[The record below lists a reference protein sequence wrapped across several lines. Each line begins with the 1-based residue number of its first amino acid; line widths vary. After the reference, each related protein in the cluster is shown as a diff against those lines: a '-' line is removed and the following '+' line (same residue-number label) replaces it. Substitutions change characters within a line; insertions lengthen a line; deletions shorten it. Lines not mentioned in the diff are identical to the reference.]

1 MKSILTGFSERMKNF
16 AIFQPLFDLSNSR
29 KYSEY
34 DPVALGFA
42 ILLLILENMLIGRE
56 PCDHQRIGHFLR
68 RVVEDNYRH
77 RLSEEEALEMAY
89 FFLDALRNGGRPF
102 NYTFQDLENGQQSRY
117 KFALI
122 ETAAYEIH
130 GKMSFKL
137 TSTGLDLLFKTKE
150 IYKELRITI
159 SQLYLRQQIEKGV
172 FQEALRT
179 VDDLYVQVREIHAK
193 LERMKQRVMRNVAE
207 FSLSAYISLMEEVY
221 AQLHREKEVF
231 NSLVKLL
238 QETQESYFYR
248 ELNEREKQSL
258 DQLMAVSRGLDQVIN
273 EHNRLFTHKLETSA
287 LLEEAMLDSLA
298 NTFRTKINFEQ
309 EFIDQIIEQNAD
321 LETLRQ
327 LVQPLLRPR
336 VNQSFNIM
344 RVFEAQPLPREEEE
358 PQESWL
364 PPDEVYLQQLAER
377 EKAIKQQR
385 DERYLRYLE
394 MILLPALTCD
404 QYSLSEILENLPS
417 RDYAQTVAEVEFYIF
432 LVQLHQL
439 GEITLTIDSE
449 MKNKLMD
456 TETGNLPFL
465 LFKTLEQH
473 PALSDAGTLEII
485 ALETEIALANGGT
498 VSDYRY
504 QVRGRTVRGEV

>member
-1 MKSILTGFSERMKNF
+1 
-16 AIFQPLFDLSNSR
+16 
-29 KYSEY
+29 
-34 DPVALGFA
+34 
-42 ILLLILENMLIGRE
+42 
-56 PCDHQRIGHFLR
+56 
-68 RVVEDNYRH
+68 
-77 RLSEEEALEMAY
+77 
-89 FFLDALRNGGRPF
+89 
-102 NYTFQDLENGQQSRY
+102 
-117 KFALI
+117 
-122 ETAAYEIH
+122 
-130 GKMSFKL
+130 
-137 TSTGLDLLFKTKE
+137 
-150 IYKELRITI
+150 
-159 SQLYLRQQIEKGV
+159 
-172 FQEALRT
+172 
-179 VDDLYVQVREIHAK
+179 
-193 LERMKQRVMRNVAE
+193 MRNVAE

-336 VNQSFNIM
+336 VNQFFNIM

-364 PPDEVYLQQLAER
+364 TPDEVYLQQLAER
-377 EKAIKQQR
+377 EKAIKHQR

-404 QYSLSEILENLPS
+404 QYSLREILENLPS
-417 RDYAQTVAEVEFYIF
+417 RDYAQIVAEVEFYIF

-439 GEITLTIDSE
+439 GEITLTIDPE

-504 QVRGRTVRGEV
+504 QVRGRTVRCEV